1 MSSFTKYCKIDSLEL
16 SAESVRDIQ
25 SINDKL
31 ELGDILATFAVAV
44 PFVEIFSKK
53 MKPHKRI
60 ETIAQYD
67 WDVFADALLAV
78 PTITRNRVNMIAES
92 RAFETN
98 GKERQFW
105 SCVEKASR

>member
-1 MSSFTKYCKIDSLEL
+1 MSKIINYCKIDGLEL

-25 SINDKL
+25 IINSKL
-31 ELGDILATFAVAV
+31 ELGDMLATMMVAA

-53 MKPHKRI
+53 MKPHERI
-60 ETIAQYD
+60 ETISDYD
-67 WDVFADALLAV
+67 WDTFANALLAV

-92 RAFETN
+92 RALDTY